1 MLQTMSDAMT
11 GPEAMKR
18 AAALRALALVD
29 SGMLLGLGTGSTAR
43 WLVEELGR
51 ALARGELTRVRG
63 VATSKQTEAQAAAL
77 GIPLVE
83 LPPGGVDLAIDG
95 MDELTAGLDAIKG
108 LGGALTR
115 EKIVAAAAKRFV
127 LIGDASKLVAHLGE
141 KAPLPVEVVRF
152 GRLRTEHLLAE
163 LGGEVRQRLVGPE
176 PFVTDNGNLVYDIR
190 FSTPFDAPT
199 LAARLAGTPGV
210 VEHGLF
216 LGMAER
222 AFVATDTGVDEVA
235 G

>member
-1 MLQTMSDAMT
+1 MSEAIT

-51 ALARGELTRVRG
+51 ALARGELTDVRG
-63 VATSKQTEAQAAAL
+63 VATSKQTEAQAAGL
-77 GIPLVE
+77 GIPLVD
-83 LPPGGVDLAIDG
+83 LPPEGVDLAIDG
-95 MDELTAGLDAIKG
+95 MDELTAGLDAVKG

-152 GRLRTEHLLAE
+152 GRLRTERLLAE
-163 LGGEVRQRLVGPE
+163 LGGEVRQRLAGTE
-176 PFVTDNGNLVYDIR
+176 PFVTDNGNLVYDIH
-190 FSTPFDAPT
+190 FQAPFDAPS
-199 LAARLAGTPGV
+199 LAARLANTPGV

-222 AFVATDTGVDEVA
+222 AFVATATGVDEVT

>member
-1 MLQTMSDAMT
+1 MSEAIT
-11 GPEAMKR
+11 GAEAMKR

-51 ALARGELTRVRG
+51 ALARGELTDVRG
-63 VATSKQTEAQAAAL
+63 VATSRQTETQAAGL
-77 GIPLVE
+77 GIPLVD
-83 LPPGGVDLAIDG
+83 LPPEGVDLAIDG
-95 MDELTAGLDAIKG
+95 MDELTVGLDAVKG

-115 EKIVAAAAKRFV
+115 EKIVATAAKRFV
-127 LIGDASKLVAHLGE
+127 LIGDATKLVAHLGE

-152 GRLRTEHLLAE
+152 GRLRTERLLTE
-163 LGGEVRQRLVGPE
+163 FGGEVRQRLAGTE
-176 PFVTDNGNLVYDIR
+176 PFVTDNGNLVYDIH
-190 FSTPFDAPT
+190 FQAPFDARS
-199 LAARLAGTPGV
+199 LAARLADTPGV

-222 AFVATDTGVDEVA
+222 AFVATATGVDEVA